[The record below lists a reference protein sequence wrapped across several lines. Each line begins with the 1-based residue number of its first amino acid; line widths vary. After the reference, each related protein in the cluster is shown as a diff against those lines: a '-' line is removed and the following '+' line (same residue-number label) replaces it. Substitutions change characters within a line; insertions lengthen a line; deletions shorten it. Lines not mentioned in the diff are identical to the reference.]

1 MINMNPFLFTKIN
14 KLLRSNRP
22 AFSSDSNCTYYHEN
36 NYLEISFDN
45 GQCTNDLYGLCTMC
59 DYGIAPVKTNVLD
72 FTNDLKKIYYSFSE
86 EITSLMLCTNGS
98 FLDDRQIPEDFQRKI
113 LEEANK
119 LPCDTILLETH
130 YNTVTET
137 KLHLISNILVS
148 KKVKIEMGLETTNP
162 LYQNYI
168 LNKPINLLKF
178 EDTILQILKYD
189 FTPSV
194 NILVGLP
201 LLNIK
206 EQINDAVQSIEW
218 CIRRKTEIVLFP
230 LNIKPYTLV
239 FHLYQ
244 KKIIQPISQWLL
256 IYVLTLIDERYLDRI
271 DLAYWGNRKD
281 SSDDEKIIFPQCC
294 PICENEIINFYNNYS
309 RKKTWMERK
318 NLLNEIIMSTKCQ
331 CFNNIKKQAENTQND
346 KNIYDRLSF
355 VYKYLESEF
364 KGELY

>member
-1 MINMNPFLFTKIN
+1 M
-14 KLLRSNRP
+14 
-22 AFSSDSNCTYYHEN
+22 
-36 NYLEISFDN
+36 
-45 GQCTNDLYGLCTMC
+45 
-59 DYGIAPVKTNVLD
+59 
-72 FTNDLKKIYYSFSE
+72 
-86 EITSLMLCTNGS
+86 
-98 FLDDRQIPEDFQRKI
+98 
-113 LEEANK
+113 
-119 LPCDTILLETH
+119 
-130 YNTVTET
+130 
-137 KLHLISNILVS
+137 
-148 KKVKIEMGLETTNP
+148 
-162 LYQNYI
+162 
-168 LNKPINLLKF
+168 NKPINLSKF

-294 PICENEIINFYNNYS
+294 TICENEIINFYNNYS
-309 RKKTWMERK
+309 RKKTWIERK

-346 KNIYDRLSF
+346 NNIYDRLSF

>member
-1 MINMNPFLFTKIN
+1 MINMNPSLFTKIN
-14 KLLRSNRP
+14 KFLRSYRP
-22 AFSSDSNCTYYHEN
+22 AFSSDNNCTYYHEN

-59 DYGIAPVKTNVLD
+59 DYGISSIKTNVLD
-72 FTNDLKKIYYSFSE
+72 FINDMKKIYYSFPE

-98 FLDDRQIPEDFQRKI
+98 FLDDRQLPEEFQRKI
-113 LEEANK
+113 LAEANK
-119 LPCDTILLETH
+119 LPCKTILLETH
-130 YNTVTET
+130 YNTVTKK
-137 KLHLISNILVS
+137 KLHLIYNILVS

-168 LNKPINLLKF
+168 LNKPINLSKF

-294 PICENEIINFYNNYS
+294 TICENEIINFYNNYS
-309 RKKTWMERK
+309 RKKTWIERK

-346 KNIYDRLSF
+346 NNIYDRLSF